1 MMMNVEIRILTD
13 HYPKETTWNLT
24 DICTNTSDGTNDND
38 VFILR
43 GGPYTSNSTWYS
55 ITHELPTGKYKFVIT
70 DRYNDGICCAYG
82 TGQYKIIVDGDTV
95 HTSRGKFKS
104 YESKTIGTSC
114 VNNES
119 KTIATTIGNNA
130 VEHNDVERRQPQH

>member
-1 MMMNVEIRILTD
+1 MMNVEIRILTD
-13 HYPKETTWNLT
+13 HYPKETTWNIT
-24 DICTNTSDGTNDND
+24 DICTTSTTTSDGNDD
-38 VFILR
+38 SLILR

-55 ITHELPTGKYKFVIT
+55 ITHELPIGKYKFVIS

-82 TGQYKIIVDGDTV
+82 AGQYKIIVDGDTI

-114 VNNES
+114 VHSEAMS
-119 KTIATTIGNNA
+119 LAATTGNNA
-130 VEHNDVERRQPQH
+130 VEHTEVERRQPQH